1 MYMMV
6 GHLTFDE
13 ATDTLECDFRLEAP
27 KVAGREVCAKSDGI
41 LFFLAPEGIPAI
53 RLWLRLRA
61 KLLASKGRADHG
73 HLFVSDGLSHALFSH
88 SLLLSLALTALHTTP
103 PPSSPSFA
111 ADGKPVWYNLVYKAI
126 RRMQQELIGTSA
138 NPHSFR
144 HMQVGAWRGGWV
156 GGWVGGYTGGCSSG
170 WTGGGMGCMARRGS
184 VCVTHQLNAMCGTT
198 FLLSRRYPKLAS
210 TRERRAWGRT
220 RAGAIGSTTTCGGT
234 VHSKLVTES
243 VCTFGRSF

>member
-103 PPSSPSFA
+103 PPPLRPLSLQMANQSGTTWCTRPF
-111 ADGKPVWYNLVYKAI
+111 DGCNRNSLA
-126 RRMQQELIGTSA
+126 RRQTLTRSDICRWVHGG
-138 NPHSFR
+138 
-144 HMQVGAWRGGWV
+144 VGGWV
-156 GGWVGGYTGGCSSG
+156 GGWVHRWVLQWMDRWWDGVHGEEGKCLCHPSTQRYVWYHLPAFPTIPETG
-170 WTGGGMGCMARRGS
+170 
-184 VCVTHQLNAMCGTT
+184 VD
-198 FLLSRRYPKLAS
+198 
-210 TRERRAWGRT
+210 
-220 RAGAIGSTTTCGGT
+220 AGA
-234 VHSKLVTES
+234 
-243 VCTFGRSF
+243 